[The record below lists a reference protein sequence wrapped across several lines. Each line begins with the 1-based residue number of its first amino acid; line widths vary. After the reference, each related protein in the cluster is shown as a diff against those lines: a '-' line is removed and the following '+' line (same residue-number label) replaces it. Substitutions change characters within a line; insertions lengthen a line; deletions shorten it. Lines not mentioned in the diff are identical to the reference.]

1 MVILVLDP
9 HGVYRRG
16 VAACLAEVD
25 EVREVIEAQTP
36 PEAFAHP
43 SLPDTDVIIVDP
55 RPFGGAALV
64 KRLVDATAGRVIA
77 CSVNRDASEVL
88 EIIQAG
94 ASGYLWKETLTPEAL
109 AHGAVAAARGSGVL
123 APELLSDFMEGLSRV
138 SRDLLEPRGLS
149 LSLLTVREQQV
160 LSCVAEGLATREV
173 ALRLHYSE
181 RTVKNVL
188 HDVVI
193 KLNARSR
200 TQAVA
205 KAVRQGLI

>member
-1 MVILVLDP
+1 MIIFVLDS

-16 VAACLAEVD
+16 VAACLCEAE
-25 EVREVIEAQTP
+25 EVSAVIEAETP
-36 PEAFAHP
+36 QQAFAHP
-43 SLPDTDVIIVDP
+43 SLPDADVTIVDP
-55 RPFGGAALV
+55 QPFGGVALV
-64 KRLVDATAGRVIA
+64 RRLVEASSARVVA
-77 CSVNRDASEVL
+77 CSVERDPDDVL

-94 ASGYLWKETLTPEAL
+94 AVGYLWKETLTPEAL
-109 AHGAVAAARGSGVL
+109 AGGALAAARGSGVL
-123 APELLSDFMEGLSRV
+123 APELLSDFMDGLARV

-173 ALRLHYSE
+173 AQRLHYSE

-188 HDVVI
+188 HDVVT

>member
-1 MVILVLDP
+1 MVIFVLDP

-16 VAACLAEVD
+16 VAACLAEAE
-25 EVREVIEAQTP
+25 EVTTVIEAETP
-36 PEAFAHP
+36 HQAFADP
-43 SLPDTDVIIVDP
+43 SLADADVIIVDP

-64 KRLVDATAGRVIA
+64 RRLVDATSGRVIV
-77 CSVNRDASEVL
+77 CSVHRDSDEVL

-94 ASGYLWKETLTPEAL
+94 AAGYLWKETLTPEAL
-109 AHGAVAAARGSGVL
+109 ACGAIAAARGSGVL
-123 APELLSDFMEGLSRV
+123 APELLSDFIEGLARV

-173 ALRLHYSE
+173 AVRLHYSE

-188 HDVVI
+188 HDIVT